1 MPKVTG
7 PLFSLAASGVFK
19 DQLEFRIVAGQ
30 TVVADRRTAPKTR
43 SAAQQQQSA
52 RFAEAVAAWRLATG
66 ETKAA
71 WKTAAAGT
79 GMNGYQ
85 LYLSEY
91 QTQHVTPPDDP
102 LIP

>member
-7 PLFSLAASGVFK
+7 PLFSVAASGVFK
-19 DQLEFRIVAGQ
+19 DQMEFRIVAGQ
-30 TVVADRRTAPKTR
+30 TIVADRRNAPATR

-52 RFAEAVAAWRLATG
+52 RFGAAVAAWKLATAG
-66 ETKAA
+66 TKAA
-71 WKTAAAGT
+71 WKAAAAST
-79 GMNGYQ
+79 GMTGYQ

-102 LIP
+102 ILP